1 MPFRLIGERVEVRLS
16 PVFIEVLHRGQR
28 VASHARLYA
37 GPRFV
42 TVPEHM
48 PSAHRR
54 YAEWTPERLR
64 RWAEQLGPA
73 TAAVV
78 AGMLER
84 RPHPEQGFRSG
95 MGLIRLAKT
104 YTPERVEAACRRA
117 LELGTYSYRSV
128 KSMLQ
133 SGLDRA
139 PRAQAQPLAPSA
151 PHENVR
157 GAAYYEGDD

>member
-1 MPFRLIGERVEVRLS
+1 
-16 PVFIEVLHRGQR
+16 
-28 VASHARLYA
+28 
-37 GPRFV
+37 
-42 TVPEHM
+42 M

-64 RWAEQLGPA
+64 HWAEEVGSA
-73 TAAVV
+73 TADLV

-95 MGLIRLAKT
+95 MGLMHLGKT
-104 YTPERVEAACRRA
+104 YTPERVEAACHRA

-139 PRAQAQPLAPSA
+139 PRAPALPPAPSA
-151 PHENVR
+151 AHENVR